1 MKITVN
7 LASQPYVELQP
18 VYKRLRTWMAILA
31 LTGCALWFLYH
42 SERGQAEAA
51 RDRVATV
58 HQHVQQLENEQQQYT
73 ALMAQPKN
81 AAILQQ
87 SDFLNSLF
95 QRKSFSW
102 TATMEDLEN
111 VLPSGVQVL
120 SIEPITDKTGH
131 VSIHL
136 RVTGARDKALDLIRN
151 LEQSQHFGSPRLTAE
166 TLATT
171 GNGPAAAMEPVS
183 ATNQVNFD
191 ILADY
196 RPLPLPVKAE
206 KEEKVEEGGQTSIRK
221 ASARKTPVRKAARSR
236 PAQIHRA
243 RKRRAKPSAAIPAGH
258 GRRP

>member
-18 VYKRLRTWMAILA
+18 VYKRLRTWMIILA
-31 LTGCALWFLYH
+31 VTGCALWFLYR
-42 SERGQAEAA
+42 SERGQAQDA
-51 RDRVATV
+51 RNRVATV
-58 HQHVQQLENEQQQYT
+58 HQHVQQLENEQQQYRT
-73 ALMAQPKN
+73 LMAQPKN

-87 SDFLNSLF
+87 ADFLNSLF
-95 QRKSFSW
+95 EQKAFSW

-111 VLPSGVQVL
+111 VLPAGVQVL
-120 SIEPITDKTGH
+120 SIEPLIDKEGH

-151 LEQSQHFGSPRLTAE
+151 LEQSQHFASPRLMDEA
-166 TLATT
+166 LATT

-196 RPLPLPVKAE
+196 RPLPLPVKAASEENGEAGETTPAAKAPE
-206 KEEKVEEGGQTSIRK
+206 KKPAK
-221 ASARKTPVRKAARSR
+221 KTPHPGRQERR
-236 PAQIHRA
+236 P
-243 RKRRAKPSAAIPAGH
+243 AKPSPGIPAAH

>member
-42 SERGQAEAA
+42 SERGQALAA
-51 RDRVATV
+51 TARVTAV
-58 HQHVQQLENEQQQYT
+58 QHRVQQLENQEQQYK

-81 AAILQQ
+81 AAILKQ

-95 QRKSFSW
+95 RRKAFSW

-111 VLPSGVQVL
+111 VLPAGVQVL
-120 SIEPITDKTGH
+120 SIEPIIDKAGH

-151 LEQSQHFGSPRLTAE
+151 LEKSQHFASPRLMAE
-166 TLATT
+166 TLATNGT
-171 GNGPAAAMEPVS
+171 GSAAAMQPIS
-183 ATNQVNFD
+183 DTNQVNFD

-196 RPLPLPVKAE
+196 RPLPLPVKAQE
-206 KEEKVEEGGQTSIRK
+206 EEKAEEGATTPGAK
-221 ASARKTPVRKAARSR
+221 SAEKKAA
-236 PAQIHRA
+236 AKRA
-243 RKRRAKPSAAIPAGH
+243 PQARRGAKKPAKPSAAVPAAH
-258 GRRP
+258 GGRP